1 MTDEQEIRELVSTW
15 QTASKLGDTT
25 TVLSLMT
32 EDVVF
37 LTPGR
42 PPMIGRTAFEAA
54 TNAAASSTGTRP
66 QIDGTTDIKEI
77 TVFGN
82 SAYLWSHIRVAVTP
96 PTGGNPLIR
105 SGHTI
110 TVFRRESGKWMI
122 CRDANMLTLEKEP
135 GQ

>member
-32 EDVVF
+32 QDVVF

-42 PPMIGRTAFEAA
+42 APMIGRAAFEAA
-54 TNAAASSTGTRP
+54 TNAMASSTGARP
-66 QIDGTTDIKEI
+66 QIEGTTDIREI
-77 TVFGN
+77 TVFGDY
-82 SAYLWSHIRVAVTP
+82 ACLWSHIRVVITP
-96 PTGGNPLIR
+96 PAGGDPLIR
-105 SGHTI
+105 SGHTLTI
-110 TVFRRESGKWMI
+110 LRRQTGKWMI
-122 CRDANMLTLEKEP
+122 CRDANMLTLEKGP